1 VFIET
6 SPNCNSREN
15 LGVSLS
21 EDDLRSLLTS
31 GFVTVTAISTM
42 AEVAEMRRI
51 FADLIARRVGA
62 KAGLLFDNMESETSP
77 DGRRSIQLTNP
88 SKYQSWLLDTTYVR
102 NATRIA
108 HQVLSPKS
116 SLTFDFVLLKP
127 AGVGAGTPWH
137 QDEAY
142 LDPKYDHSTLTF
154 WMPLQD
160 VDASDGCMS
169 YLPGSHLRGV
179 LEHRSVHGDRHAHAF
194 ECTTTVPQ
202 EESVVCPLP
211 AGGCAIHGQRIM
223 HSSSN
228 NTSSVDRYAYIL
240 TFGIPPALS
249 KNPRKAPWLEQRRSK
264 EGAIRLLFRKAQ
276 KIRFLAPS
284 VYLLNLKRRLN
295 AIFGDHP

>member
-1 VFIET
+1 M
-6 SPNCNSREN
+6 
-15 LGVSLS
+15 
-21 EDDLRSLLTS
+21 
-31 GFVTVTAISTM
+31 TAISTT
-42 AEVAEMRRI
+42 AEVAMMRRI
-51 FADLIARRVGA
+51 FADLVARHVGE
-62 KAGLLFDNMESETSP
+62 KEGLLFDTMESETSP

-88 SKYQSWLLDTTYVR
+88 SKYQSWLLNTIYVR

-116 SLTFDFVLLKP
+116 FLTFDFVLLKP

-160 VDASDGCMS
+160 VGPSDGCMA

-179 LEHRSVHGDRHAHAF
+179 FEHRSVHGDPRAHAY
-194 ECTTTVPQ
+194 ECATTIAQ

-211 AGGCAIHGQRIM
+211 GGGCAIHGQRTM

-240 TFGIPPALS
+240 TFGISPTLS
-249 KNPRKAPWLEQRRSK
+249 KHPRKAAWQEQRRSK
-264 EGAIRLLFRKAQ
+264 AGVFHRLLRKVRR
-276 KIRFLAPS
+276 IGFLARS
-284 VYLLNLKRRLN
+284 MYLVNFKRRLDGISGITPKKEHIESPRN
-295 AIFGDHP
+295 L